1 MMFESHTEAK
11 KYLIFSAIL
20 MSQQKNCKVGET
32 WVVDAKNY
40 KLPDCFF
47 YFSEWLQHLTLLLVF
62 CGNFIAATFFEIDEW
77 FSFLQAPSLNWD
89 TASQI

>member
-1 MMFESHTEAK
+1 MFESHTETK

-47 YFSEWLQHLTLLLVF
+47 FIFLSDCSIWHCFLYFVVILLQQHFSKLMNDSVF
-62 CGNFIAATFFEIDEW
+62 YKHRH
-77 FSFLQAPSLNWD
+77 
-89 TASQI
+89 

>member
-20 MSQQKNCKVGET
+20 MSQQKNCKVSET

-47 YFSEWLQHLTLLLVF
+47 FYFSE
-62 CGNFIAATFFEIDEW
+62 
-77 FSFLQAPSLNWD
+77 
-89 TASQI
+89 